1 MFVGVDNKNYVKDA
15 KNVTFR
21 SSNKPIQYA
30 IMRVDRK
37 FYNLESIE
45 GFEYH
50 MERKGQVENADAKKS
65 HENRILIG
73 DANIYNNLEQHIKG
87 VWMRK
92 DSCIARDMILTA
104 SPSFFNGLSKV
115 DFERWLTL
123 NVEWLQKTYGT
134 NAIYCVLHNDE
145 TTSHLHVLLSVDYVN
160 DKGKRVMSNK
170 HYFDGKTMLSTLQSN
185 YADHMQ
191 SVFKS
196 LSRGLKGSKDTH
208 VSIKQY
214 YGLSNEKLDEKNIE
228 SIMAKAKNNELMEIK
243 LNNTKKTL
251 NAYKNYQVA
260 RDAEKENLQQQNIKL
275 YQNLKSMQNENEMY
289 LKGIETL
296 AEYYKI
302 PAKNIEKVLEYC
314 KEKSIEKEL

>member
-1 MFVGVDNKNYVKDA
+1 MFVGVDNKNYIKDA

-21 SSNKPIQYA
+21 SSGQPIQYA

-73 DANIYNNLEQHIKG
+73 DANVYNNLDQHIKG

-92 DSCIARDMILTA
+92 DSCIARDMILSA
-104 SPSFFNGLSKV
+104 SPSFFKGLSKP

-123 NVEWLQKTYGT
+123 NVEWLQNTYGP
-134 NAIYCVLHNDE
+134 NVIYCVLHNDE

-170 HYFDGKTMLSTLQSN
+170 HFFDGKKMLSELQTN
-185 YADHMQ
+185 YATYMQ
-191 SVFKS
+191 STFKT

-208 VSIKQY
+208 ISIKQY
-214 YGLSNEKLDEKNIE
+214 YNLCAKKLDEKDLE
-228 SIMAKAKNNELMEIK
+228 SVMAKAKNNELTEIK

-260 RDAEKENLQQQNIKL
+260 
-275 YQNLKSMQNENEMY
+275 
-289 LKGIETL
+289 
-296 AEYYKI
+296 
-302 PAKNIEKVLEYC
+302 
-314 KEKSIEKEL
+314 